1 MFPQVDDLC
10 NVFPQVDDLCNVFPQ
25 VDDLCIVCFLPR
37 LMIYVTTII
46 DGVDEQSRIVR
57 RTLARYMT
65 MASLIVFQAT
75 SVSVKKRFPTMDH
88 LIEAGR
94 LAL

>member
-1 MFPQVDDLC
+1 MIYALC
-10 NVFPQVDDLCNVFPQ
+10 SPRLMIYVF
-25 VDDLCIVCFLPR
+25 PR

-46 DGVDEQSRIVR
+46 DGLDEQSRIVR

-94 LAL
+94 LPL